1 MSRKFKKSCHQH
13 PSRRRP
19 GAREY
24 IPAVAV
30 VAGTPGRQ
38 QVSPKPRCHP
48 NSYPPNHH
56 PVPCF
61 VVQVNCLK
69 EFSQKW
75 HSHGHWL
82 TYIFLSLSLS
92 CDHFILLGTGDV
104 SGCLVFGEDWISMSK
119 KSSLHPLP
127 VIHTSPYPFPQL
139 LIFWGFWFPHGGG
152 VIESVGVIWL
162 GVFHHCFS
170 CSTYGGPR
178 LLVDWLAHT
187 EPHPPMQI
195 LFVGPGVVKYKS
207 ECQVWGRW

>member
-1 MSRKFKKSCHQH
+1 M
-13 PSRRRP
+13 PSTSFEEE
-19 GAREY
+19 AREY

-75 HSHGHWL
+75 HSHGHWM

-127 VIHTSPYPFPQL
+127 VIHTPPYPFPQL